1 MIRLPLWAVLVL
13 YVSFAHAQSPT
24 VDPAYVNTLIKTLSA
39 DDMKGRKTFGPGGEK
54 AANFIAGEFKK
65 IGLEPLTG
73 LKDFKQ
79 TFYAYRLTPG
89 KADVRIGD
97 QAVEPANVTVISSA
111 SRLDWQSSVTQATV
125 ITVSP
130 TDDPQQKM
138 GEVRKT
144 KKDAILLF
152 DPAHTELFKRYQGYY
167 SRGNI
172 SLDEASGPSYVLVLT
187 SATSAPSYSITV
199 QNNVEKLPLTNVAGM
214 IPGKS
219 RKDEYVIFSGH
230 YDHIGVLKPVKG
242 DSIANGADDDASGT
256 TGVIALAQ
264 YFKKLKNNERTLLF
278 VAFTAEEIGGYGSQY
293 FSRQL
298 DPAKVAAMFNIEMIG
313 KESKFG
319 KNAAF
324 ITGYEKTDFGKI
336 LQQNLEGTGFTFHPD
351 PYTEQNLFYRSDNA
365 TLARQ
370 GVPAHTISTDQIDVD
385 PYYHTVDD
393 EYETLNVDNIVSTI
407 RAIALSARS
416 IVAGKDTPSRVDTSE
431 LK

>member
-1 MIRLPLWAVLVL
+1 MIRISLWAVLVL
-13 YVSFAHAQSPT
+13 HVAFARAQSPA
-24 VDPAYVNTLIKTLSA
+24 VDPAYVTTLIKTLSA
-39 DDMKGRKTFGPGGEK
+39 DDMKGRKAFTPGGEK
-54 AANFIAGEFKK
+54 AASYIAAEFKK
-65 IGLEPLTG
+65 IGLEPLAG

-79 TFYAYRLTPG
+79 TFYAYRITPG
-89 KADVRIGD
+89 KAEVSLNG
-97 QAVEPANVTVISSA
+97 QAVEGANVTVISSA
-111 SRLDWQSSVTQATV
+111 PRLDWKSGTAAATV
-125 ITVSP
+125 VTVGP
-130 TDDPQQKM
+130 ADDAQGKM

-152 DPAHTELFKRYQGYY
+152 DPAHTDLFKRYQGYY

-172 SLDEASGPSYVLVLT
+172 SLDEAGGPSYVLVLT
-187 SATSAPSYSITV
+187 PSTAADNYSV
-199 QNNVEKLPLTNVAGM
+199 SVENNVEKMPLTNVAGM

-219 RKDEYVIFSGH
+219 RKDEYVVFSGH
-230 YDHIGVLKPVKG
+230 YDHIGVLPPVKG

-256 TGVIALAQ
+256 TAVIALAQ

-298 DPAKVAAMFNIEMIG
+298 DPAKVSAMFNIEMIG

-336 LQQNLEGTGFTFHPD
+336 LQKNLEGTGFTFHPD

-393 EYETLNVDNIVSTI
+393 EYETLNVGNIVSTI

-416 IVAGKDTPSRVDTSE
+416 VVAGKDTPSRVDTSE

>member
-1 MIRLPLWAVLVL
+1 MIRISLWGVLLLHVA
-13 YVSFAHAQSPT
+13 FARAQSPA
-24 VDPAYVNTLIKTLSA
+24 VDPAYVTTLIKTLSA
-39 DDMKGRKTFGPGGEK
+39 DDMKGRKAFTPGGEK
-54 AANFIAGEFKK
+54 AAGYIAAEFKK
-65 IGLEPLTG
+65 IGLEPLAG

-79 TFYAYRLTPG
+79 TFYAYRITPG
-89 KADVRIGD
+89 KAEVSLNG
-97 QAVEPANVTVISSA
+97 QAVEAANVTVISSA
-111 SRLDWQSSVTQATV
+111 PRLDWKSGTAAATV
-125 ITVSP
+125 VTVGP
-130 TDDPQQKM
+130 ADDAQQKM

-152 DPAHTELFKRYQGYY
+152 DPAHTDLFKRYQGYY

-172 SLDEASGPSYVLVLT
+172 SIDEAGGPSYVLVLT
-187 SATSAPSYSITV
+187 SATTAPSYSVTV
-199 QNNVEKLPLTNVAGM
+199 QNNVEKMPLTNVAGM
-214 IPGKS
+214 IPGKG

-230 YDHIGVLKPVKG
+230 YDHIGVLPPVQG

-256 TGVIALAQ
+256 TAVIALAQ

-298 DPAKVAAMFNIEMIG
+298 DPAKVSAMFNIEMIG

-336 LQQNLEGTGFTFHPD
+336 LQKNLAGTQFTFHPD

>member
-1 MIRLPLWAVLVL
+1 MIRISLWAVLVL
-13 YVSFAHAQSPT
+13 HVAFVRAQAPV

-39 DDMKGRKTFGPGGEK
+39 DDMQGRKAFGPGGEK
-54 AANFIAGEFKK
+54 AANYIAGEFKK

-79 TFYAYRLTPG
+79 NFYAYRLTPG
-89 KADVRIGD
+89 KAQVRIGD
-97 QAVEPANVTVISSA
+97 QAVDPANVTVISGA
-111 SRLDWQSSVTQATV
+111 ARLDWKSGTTPVAV
-125 ITVSP
+125 VAVGP

-138 GEVRKT
+138 GEVRKA
-144 KKDAILLF
+144 KKDAIVLL
-152 DPAHTELFKRYQGYY
+152 DPAHTGLFKSYQGYY
-167 SRGNI
+167 SRGNV
-172 SLDEASGPSYVLVLT
+172 SLEEGGPSYVLVLT
-187 SATSAPSYSITV
+187 SAASAPSYAVSM
-199 QNNVEKLPLTNVAGM
+199 QNNVEKMPLTNVAGM
-214 IPGKS
+214 IPGKG

-256 TGVIALAQ
+256 TAVIALAQ

-336 LQQNLEGTGFTFHPD
+336 LQKNLEGTGFTFHPD

>member
-1 MIRLPLWAVLVL
+1 MIRISLWAVLLLHVA
-13 YVSFAHAQSPT
+13 FARAQSPA

-39 DDMKGRKTFGPGGEK
+39 DDMKGRKTFTPGGEK
-54 AANFIAGEFKK
+54 AASYIAGEFKK
-65 IGLEPLTG
+65 IGLEPLAG

-89 KADVRIGD
+89 KAEVRLGD
-97 QAVEPANVTVISSA
+97 KAVDPANVTVISGV
-111 SRLDWQSSVTQATV
+111 SRLDWKSGAAPATV
-125 ITVSP
+125 VTVGP
-130 TDDPQQKM
+130 TDDAQQKM

-152 DPAHTELFKRYQGYY
+152 DPAHTDLFKRYQGYY
-167 SRGNI
+167 SRGNV
-172 SLDEASGPSYVLVLT
+172 SLQEAGGPSYVLVLT
-187 SATSAPSYSITV
+187 TDTAAANYSVTV
-199 QNNVEKLPLTNVAGM
+199 QNNVEKMPLTNVAGM
-214 IPGKS
+214 IQGKS

-230 YDHIGVLKPVKG
+230 YDHIGVLPPVKG

-256 TGVIALAQ
+256 TAVIALAQ

-293 FSRQL
+293 FSQQL
-298 DPAKVAAMFNIEMIG
+298 DPAKVSAMFNIEMIG

-336 LQQNLEGTGFTFHPD
+336 LQKNLEGTEFTFHPD

>member
-1 MIRLPLWAVLVL
+1 
-13 YVSFAHAQSPT
+13 
-24 VDPAYVNTLIKTLSA
+24 
-39 DDMKGRKTFGPGGEK
+39 
-54 AANFIAGEFKK
+54 
-65 IGLEPLTG
+65 
-73 LKDFKQ
+73 
-79 TFYAYRLTPG
+79 
-89 KADVRIGD
+89 
-97 QAVEPANVTVISSA
+97 
-111 SRLDWQSSVTQATV
+111 
-125 ITVSP
+125 
-130 TDDPQQKM
+130 
-138 GEVRKT
+138 
-144 KKDAILLF
+144 
-152 DPAHTELFKRYQGYY
+152 
-167 SRGNI
+167 
-172 SLDEASGPSYVLVLT
+172 
-187 SATSAPSYSITV
+187 
-199 QNNVEKLPLTNVAGM
+199 
-214 IPGKS
+214 
-219 RKDEYVIFSGH
+219 
-230 YDHIGVLKPVKG
+230 
-242 DSIANGADDDASGT
+242 
-256 TGVIALAQ
+256 VIALAQ

-298 DPAKVAAMFNIEMIG
+298 DPAKVSAMFNIEMIG

-336 LQQNLEGTGFTFHPD
+336 LQKNLEGTGFTFHPD